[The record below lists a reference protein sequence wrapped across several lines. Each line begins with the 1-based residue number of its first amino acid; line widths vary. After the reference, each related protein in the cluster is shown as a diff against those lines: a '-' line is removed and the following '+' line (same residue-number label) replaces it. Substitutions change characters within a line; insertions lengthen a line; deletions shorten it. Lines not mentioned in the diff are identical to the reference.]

1 MQIITQ
7 NSNIKTPPVLSIH
20 FIERKQIFKIF
31 FWWGRG
37 MHFLRLSRGS
47 WEVKKLK
54 LTESRRNR
62 KCFLDV
68 IEFKKGSI

>member
-1 MQIITQ
+1 
-7 NSNIKTPPVLSIH
+7 
-20 FIERKQIFKIF
+20 
-31 FWWGRG
+31 

-62 KCFLDV
+62 KCFLGV